1 MDTVGMRELSHHTS
15 RYLARV
21 KAGRTL
27 QITERGRVVA
37 VVSPAGAGEEPRRPR
52 PRIGGYRS
60 ARPLTAE
67 EIDAE
72 LALGFGS
79 DDRR

>member
-1 MDTVGMRELSHHTS
+1 MTTVGVRDLSHHTS
-15 RYLARV
+15 RYLAQV

-27 QITERGRVVA
+27 AITEHGRVIA
-37 VVSPAGAGEEPRRPR
+37 VLSPAGGSEPMRRAR

-60 ARPLTAE
+60 AKPLSAE

-72 LALGFGS
+72 LAAGFGS